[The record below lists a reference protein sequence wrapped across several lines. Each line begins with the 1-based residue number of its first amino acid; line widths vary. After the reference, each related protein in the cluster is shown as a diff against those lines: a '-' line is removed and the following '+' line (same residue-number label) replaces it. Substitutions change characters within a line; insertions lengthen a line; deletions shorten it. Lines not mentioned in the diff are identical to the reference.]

1 MKTPKITWLKE
12 IVTAGLGILI
22 ILATL
27 WLLWA
32 PLTKETAD
40 IPTAQ
45 AIFSILGGWG
55 GVVLG
60 YYFGRLPAERAAT
73 RAEVIA
79 STAEMDKEA
88 AVVSK
93 KTSLTEVKGDYA
105 AIEEQLEAYKKLIS
119 SLMKKIDEL

>member
-73 RAEVIA
+73 RAEAIA

-93 KTSLTEVKGDYA
+93 KTSLAEVKGDYA
-105 AIEEQLEAYKKLIS
+105 AMEEQLEAYKKLIS